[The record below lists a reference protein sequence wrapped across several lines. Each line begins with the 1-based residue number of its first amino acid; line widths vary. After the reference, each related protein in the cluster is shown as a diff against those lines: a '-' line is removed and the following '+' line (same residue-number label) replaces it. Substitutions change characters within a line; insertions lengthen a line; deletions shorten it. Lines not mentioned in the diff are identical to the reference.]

1 MMLLRSTSSIVLA
14 LSPSDQY
21 NILMLLKIIGIGICL
36 IGGFSKKAKNKL
48 RSLLLAGLAVLVLF
62 LFHFNEPNLDI
73 DIFAQM
79 FITAFL
85 LFLEE
90 TLYEQYQFKR
100 AKDNPAI
107 HSCKG
112 GLTDD

>member
-14 LSPSDQY
+14 LSLSDQY

-62 LFHFNEPNLDI
+62 LFHFKRTQSGYRYFCSDVYNGI
-73 DIFAQM
+73 SS
-79 FITAFL
+79 L
-85 LFLEE
+85 LRGDPL
-90 TLYEQYQFKR
+90 
-100 AKDNPAI
+100 
-107 HSCKG
+107 
-112 GLTDD
+112 